1 MVIHVEPV
9 APRVCMELSYGD
21 RATLGSYPLFDLVTV
36 DSRWRNE
43 NQMEPL
49 RGLVKFLAD

>member
-1 MVIHVEPV
+1 
-9 APRVCMELSYGD
+9 MELSYGD